1 MSYGMISNAGPQRT
15 THKGWHL
22 RELRIGKKRMRRE
35 ARKAI
40 KRDYQRQEDGG
51 CLACMGWGCP
61 VCNFTG
67 GY

>member
-1 MSYGMISNAGPQRT
+1 MEKVRTTGKFLSYGMVSNAGPQRT

-40 KRDYQRQEDGG
+40 KQNLEEIDDEI
-51 CLACMGWGCP
+51 
-61 VCNFTG
+61 FTADTAD
-67 GY
+67 